1 MGVGEGWKNITGS
14 LEVNGIYY
22 TCTKLPYNNGDD
34 IDKNKKLPNNNGS
47 FLTKEHSSA
56 GGLAV
61 CI

>member
-14 LEVNGIYY
+14 LEVSGTHY
-22 TCTKLPYNNGDD
+22 TCTKLPNNNGDD

-47 FLTKEHSSA
+47 CFTKEHSSA
-56 GGLAV
+56 GGFAV